1 MGGKVVA
8 HCLSAASTKR
18 NVVLAGAALISVTF
32 NSEYVLAIRLEP
44 LRLLVQRGDGL
55 RGEFRR
61 ILTLPPYLIQ
71 SEFESGG

>member
-55 RGEFRR
+55 RGEVPKDPDVAPLSYP
-61 ILTLPPYLIQ
+61 IGI
-71 SEFESGG
+71 